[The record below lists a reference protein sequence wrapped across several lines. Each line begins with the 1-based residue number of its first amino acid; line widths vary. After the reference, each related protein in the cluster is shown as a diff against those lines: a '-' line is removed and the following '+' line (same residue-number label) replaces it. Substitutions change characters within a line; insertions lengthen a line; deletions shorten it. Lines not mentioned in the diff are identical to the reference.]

1 MNNTRKLI
9 VLALFTLLGMAV
21 VAWLGYT
28 YRNETVGFLRALLR
42 FLFRH

>member
-1 MNNTRKLI
+1 MNSRKLVI
-9 VLALFTLLGMAV
+9 MVAFTALGMAV

>member
-1 MNNTRKLI
+1 MNSRKLMI
-9 VLALFTLLGMAV
+9 LAAFTVLGMAV

>member
-1 MNNTRKLI
+1 MNNTRKL
-9 VLALFTLLGMAV
+9 VVVATFTLLGMV
-21 VAWLGYT
+21 VVGWFGYT